1 MKILKISFVLI
12 FALAFMLATTGLAV
26 DQEKACPMKDKAP
39 GATCQAQKADCAK
52 ACAGKTCTK
61 ADCAKNPDCVK
72 ACQAK
77 DGSAKCCAQ
86 PSCCDKSAKKCAP
99 KDAGTAKSTAPSDG
113 KDKT

>member
-1 MKILKISFVLI
+1 MKTLKTSFILIC
-12 FALAFMLATTGLAV
+12 ALAFMLATTGFAV

-39 GATCQAQKADCAK
+39 GATCQTQ
-52 ACAGKTCTK
+52 K

-77 DGSAKCCAQ
+77 DGSGKCCAQ
-86 PSCCDKSAKKCAP
+86 PSCCDKSAQKCAP
-99 KDAGTAKSTAPSDG
+99 KDAGTAKTATPVDG